1 MVGAYPNLARICEGP
16 YQRSKVIRVI
26 TDKSG
31 EKPFMIDPQSVSA
44 KVEKNRDARYEWL
57 IFEELFQQ
65 SRSKVPLLK
74 TVTPMTPICV
84 SIFAGNLPPAIVS
97 GKSQGYFKESK
108 FKNRKFDLRKE
119 PENNNFPTF
128 SDPNLIS

>member
-84 SIFAGNLPPAIVS
+84 SIFAGNLPPAIVC
-97 GKSQGYFKESK
+97 GKSQGYFEESK
-108 FKNRKFDLRKE
+108 SE
-119 PENNNFPTF
+119 IV
-128 SDPNLIS
+128 NLI